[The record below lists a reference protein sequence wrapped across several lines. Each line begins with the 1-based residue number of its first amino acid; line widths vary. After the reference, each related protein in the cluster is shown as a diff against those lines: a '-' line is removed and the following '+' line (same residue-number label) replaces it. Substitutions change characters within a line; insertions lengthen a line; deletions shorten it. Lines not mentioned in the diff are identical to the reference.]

1 LHDPVN
7 ALKAAMSPRG
17 HGACFFDAGSRK
29 NGKAQSAGER
39 HMGQDQQSE
48 SRAWWQTLP
57 GLLTAGAAVLTAIT
71 GLLLALNQVG
81 LFHHSPPPLGPT
93 PGGAADTGQITGI
106 DGAQPAA
113 SNPASAELPLP
124 GDAVMRTEDAVY
136 TLLSARVSPYTPGQV
151 AIDFKVRMTNN
162 NRFDANFWSKSFRI
176 LVDGTPEPPA
186 GDLDEVVPA
195 NSAREAAIEFVVPAN
210 TSTVG
215 LQMGDVGE
223 GKPAIT
229 IHLRNQ

>member
-1 LHDPVN
+1 
-7 ALKAAMSPRG
+7 
-17 HGACFFDAGSRK
+17 
-29 NGKAQSAGER
+29 
-39 HMGQDQQSE
+39 MGQDQQSE

-71 GLLLALNQVG
+71 GLLLALNQIG
-81 LFHHSPPPLGPT
+81 LFRHSHPPPGSAPS
-93 PGGAADTGQITGI
+93 GAAAAGQIAGT
-106 DGAQPAA
+106 DSAQPAA
-113 SNPASAELPLP
+113 PNPASAELPLP
-124 GDAVMRTEDAVY
+124 GDAVLRTEDAVY
-136 TLLSARVSPYTPGQV
+136 TLLSARVSPYAPGQV
-151 AIDFKVRMTNN
+151 AIGFTVRMTNN

-176 LVDGTPEPPA
+176 LIDGAPEPPA

-223 GKPAIT
+223 GKPAIA
-229 IHLRNQ
+229 IHLRNR